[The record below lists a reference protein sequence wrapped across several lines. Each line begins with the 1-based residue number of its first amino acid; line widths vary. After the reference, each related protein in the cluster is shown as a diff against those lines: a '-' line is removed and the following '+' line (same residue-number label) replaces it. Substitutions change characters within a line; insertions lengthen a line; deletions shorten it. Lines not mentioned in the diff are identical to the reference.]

1 MRPRPQAATA
11 PSGGPPGTLRRHL
24 ANPSVLLFV
33 ILTAQLMVV
42 LDTTIVNVALP
53 HIQRSLGF
61 SASGLSWV
69 LNAYIL
75 TFGGLLLLGA
85 RAGDLLGRRRVFL
98 TGIALFTVSSLVGG
112 LATTGWMLLGAR
124 AAARHRRGTGRTF
137 GAVASHHRLR
147 RRARR
152 GCGPSASTPR
162 CRRPVGPSGSWPEGS
177 SPISCRGV
185 GSCS

>member
-1 MRPRPQAATA
+1 MPSTLLNPPRPQAATDHFR
-11 PSGGPPGTLRRHL
+11 GTAGRRFGRHL
-24 ANPSVLLFV
+24 KNPSVLLFV

-53 HIQRSLGF
+53 HIQRGLGF

-98 TGIALFTVSSLVGG
+98 AGIALFCCELTGRQVSRPPDGCCSRPGPCRASARRSLHLRPCRSSPPPSPKG
-112 LATTGWMLLGAR
+112 
-124 AAARHRRGTGRTF
+124 RRG
-137 GAVASHHRLR
+137 S
-147 RRARR
+147 
-152 GCGPSASTPR
+152 GPSASTPR
-162 CRRPVGPSGSWPEGS
+162 CRPPVGPSGS
-177 SPISCRGV
+177 
-185 GSCS
+185 